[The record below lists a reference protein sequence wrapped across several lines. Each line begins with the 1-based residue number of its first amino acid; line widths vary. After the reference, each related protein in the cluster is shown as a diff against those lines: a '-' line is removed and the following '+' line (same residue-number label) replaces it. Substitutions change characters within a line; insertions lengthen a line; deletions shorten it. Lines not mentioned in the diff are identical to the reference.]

1 MSPYNRRMRA
11 AAVVLTFALAVAA
24 RPAWAFEEYD
34 GTRALGMGG
43 ASRAWAVGG
52 SGPLLNPSGMSLV
65 KAYSLEGGY
74 AYTSRFDAQ
83 FLHASVVDSTS
94 ALGIAGGLYYTYK
107 FDERAAVSGTAH
119 EAGGA
124 LSVPLGQYVA
134 VGATA
139 KWFRL
144 NGADRGPPP
153 TLATGGATFDAGVTV
168 RPTEQLSLGVVA
180 ANLRDLHTGQAP
192 RTIAYGVAFLPI
204 PALVVAL
211 DGVTVLTAD
220 DTLGTKG
227 TGVRA
232 GAEWS
237 LAQRVAFRLGGGT
250 DAMRGVGF
258 LTAGFSAVSEIG
270 AVDLGV
276 RGDLFPM
283 KDGSSKNVFAGVSLR
298 LFVPGAVESA
308 NAAPL

>member
-1 MSPYNRRMRA
+1 MRA
-11 AAVVLTFALAVAA
+11 AAVVLVSSAVLLSVAA
-24 RPAWAFEEYD
+24 RSAWAFEEYD

-107 FDERAAVSGTAH
+107 FDERAGVSGSGH

-144 NGADRGPPP
+144 YGADRGPAPASSP
-153 TLATGGATFDAGVTV
+153 ATGGATFDAGVTV
-168 RPTEQLSLGVVA
+168 RPTQQLSLGVVA

-192 RTIAYGVAFLPI
+192 RTVSYGVAFLPI

-258 LTAGFSAVSEIG
+258 LSAGFSAVSEIG

>member
-1 MSPYNRRMRA
+1 MRA

-107 FDERAAVSGTAH
+107 FDERAVVSGTAH